1 MNLKR
6 LLPVT
11 PIFWL
16 IVAGAIVQGQ
26 TSAPVAPAKQAPLE
40 TWKRY
45 RVSGERFSVK
55 LPTVPAMTTQTLYL
69 MDQRRRRRERTLG
82 VYADGAVY
90 VVNVYQ
96 NVAGES
102 LERFIAEQNKRGTWD
117 LSTERIVTINDV
129 TGKEYSWRDKVIPRV
144 TQFFK
149 AHDCFFQFSA
159 GGEGADDAVKQ
170 FFSSIVLSKKV
181 DGIEVSDGP
190 GVPFPG
196 LSDEQAFTGKEVD
209 RKIRLMTKPEPPYTE
224 KARQKQVTGTVV
236 LKAVFSS
243 KGTVEK
249 IQAVVELPEGLTE
262 KAIAAAKMIKFYPA
276 VKDGKSV
283 AAVMQLEYN
292 FNLY

>member
-1 MNLKR
+1 MKMKR
-6 LLPVT
+6 LLPIT
-11 PIFWL
+11 PMFWL
-16 IVAGAIVQGQ
+16 IVASAIVQGQ
-26 TSAPVAPAKQAPLE
+26 TSAPVAPAKQAPLD
-40 TWKRY
+40 TWNRY

-69 MDQRRRRRERTLG
+69 LDRRTRRRERTLG
-82 VYADGAVY
+82 AYADGAVY
-90 VVNVYQ
+90 VVNIYQ

-129 TGKEYSWRDKVIPRV
+129 NGKEYSWRDKVIPRV

-149 AHDCFFQFSA
+149 AYDHFFQFTA

-170 FFSSIVLSKKV
+170 FFSSIVLSKDV
-181 DGIEVSDGP
+181 DGIAVSDGP

-196 LSDEQAFTGKEVD
+196 PSDEQAFPGKEVD
-209 RKIRLMTKPEPPYTE
+209 RKVRLMTKPEPSYTE
-224 KARQKQVTGTVV
+224 TARQKQITGTVV

-243 KGTVEK
+243 NGTVEK
-249 IQAVVELPEGLTE
+249 IQVLVELPDGLTE
-262 KAIAAAKMIKFYPA
+262 KAIDAARMIKFYPA

-283 AAVMQLEYN
+283 ATLMHLEYN